1 MEEPLG
7 LGAPVPHV
15 ENTPCIATS
24 VVSAHLTWSRFTETN
39 RKLES
44 GQAARSRSVRNQSRR
59 VMRPQTGTAEGG
71 RGLEALR
78 VSGGGLGAK
87 PAAGSPSLQT
97 VSRPTGRTL
106 PDVPPQWVS
115 LAVTS
120 RLPGLK
126 DS

>member
-1 MEEPLG
+1 MEGPAYSG
-7 LGAPVPHV
+7 GAIGFG
-15 ENTPCIATS
+15 NTPCIATS
-24 VVSAHLTWSRFTETN
+24 VVSAHLIWSWFTQTSRE
-39 RKLES
+39 LES

-97 VSRPTGRTL
+97 VSLRAGHCL
-106 PDVPPQWVS
+106 E
-115 LAVTS
+115 
-120 RLPGLK
+120 RLPSGSLWP
-126 DS
+126 